1 MVPTIVTVVNEVKDG
16 AACTFVF
23 THGGVGCRLG
33 KDFIFDFAL
42 KHSQRMHPSEL
53 LGSSK

>member
-1 MVPTIVTVVNEVKDG
+1 MVSTVVTVVNEVKGG

-23 THGGVGCRLG
+23 VHGGAGCRLG

-42 KHSQRMHPSEL
+42 KHSQR
-53 LGSSK
+53 